1 MLKEGNTAETK
12 NTRRKNEE
20 LIITE
25 AAPKKQEFNNLN
37 TRTSVMCELIRF
49 TIHHNSHITA
59 GGMTNVML
67 TLSIV

>member
-20 LIITE
+20 LITE
-25 AAPKKQEFNNLN
+25 APPKKQEFNNLN

-49 TIHHNSHITA
+49 TIHHNSHISA
-59 GGMTNVML
+59 GRTTNVML